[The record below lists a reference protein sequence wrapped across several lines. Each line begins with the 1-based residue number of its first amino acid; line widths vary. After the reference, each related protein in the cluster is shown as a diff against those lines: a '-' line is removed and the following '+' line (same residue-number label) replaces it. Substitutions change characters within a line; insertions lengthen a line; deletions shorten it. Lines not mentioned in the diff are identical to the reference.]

1 MADEARNLKQYKEL
15 PENSKSSLVSDT
27 NLYQWL
33 MRFCAAVRVNE
44 TDTFADEEGL
54 NDEYFDFEDISGK
67 FLCYKLP
74 AGRLC
79 CPLLTYAYSLHFC
92 ICRDLGEASSSHLAF
107 GVWSAAMCSFTT
119 LRYCASAAIL
129 CYHQLFCPNSVT
141 NINCSTFESHVENR
155 FAFVIH
161 CA

>member
-92 ICRDLGEASSSHLAF
+92 ICRDLGEASSSHSAVILHLAYGLQPCVPLPRYVTVPLLQF
-107 GVWSAAMCSFTT
+107 CVIISFSAQIQLRKLIAVLLKAMLKTV
-119 LRYCASAAIL
+119 LPL
-129 CYHQLFCPNSVT
+129 
-141 NINCSTFESHVENR
+141 
-155 FAFVIH
+155 
-161 CA
+161 

>member
-15 PENSKSSLVSDT
+15 PENSKSSMVSNT

-79 CPLLTYAYSLHFC
+79 CPVNIRIFTALLYLQRSRRSLIFTFC
-92 ICRDLGEASSSHLAF
+92 SYLAF
-107 GVWSAAMCSFTT
+107 GV
-119 LRYCASAAIL
+119 
-129 CYHQLFCPNSVT
+129 
-141 NINCSTFESHVENR
+141 
-155 FAFVIH
+155 
-161 CA
+161 